1 MRKNAFTLAEVLITL
16 GIIGVVAAMTIPT
29 LIANIRSKQYSSK
42 FKKTISTLSNSAKM
56 SNAQYGFDFS
66 GLETGCTGS
75 SANDNPEDKQ
85 SICSLLNGT
94 LTGKTY
100 FYGIDKLGK
109 YNFKSEYYNNTAS
122 LTRRTAVPIY
132 QLSDGTIIMFSDLIG
147 RGVYGSTGCTKEIG
161 RDLTMSE
168 NGVNGNGCYGL
179 IDVNGIS
186 LPNKEVKCSVGTNTR
201 HALAAGDCIVNSKDM
216 GDIFPFVIYDSSA
229 IPDTA
234 AGWYVLNSSK

>member
-1 MRKNAFTLAEVLITL
+1 MKKFAFTLAEVLITL

-29 LIANIRSKQYSSK
+29 LMANIRSKQYSSK
-42 FKKTISTLSNSAKM
+42 FKKTISTLSNAAKM

-66 GLETGCTGS
+66 GLESGCNAS
-75 SANDNPEDKQ
+75 SGTDNPENIQ
-85 SICSLLNGT
+85 SICALLNGT
-94 LTGKTY
+94 LTGMTY
-100 FYGIDKLGK
+100 FYGIDKLGNYK
-109 YNFKSEYYNNTAS
+109 FTSQYYNDTAS

-132 QLSDGTIIMFSDLIG
+132 QLSDGTIIMFSDMVGKGL
-147 RGVYGSTGCTKEIG
+147 YGSSGCTKEVG

-179 IDVNGIS
+179 IDVNGTS
-186 LPNKEVKCSVGTNTR
+186 RPNKEVECSVGTNTR
-201 HALAAGDCIVNSKDM
+201 HALSSGNCIVNSKDM

-229 IPDTA
+229 VPDTA